1 MAAEKWTDEQS
12 ALFIAEVNTGVLVK
26 AIAWL
31 FGCIVV
37 LFASVYL
44 FGDTSFSGIA
54 LALCLVPM
62 YPMMEYVV
70 VLASVLNKLNL
81 TAGRNLFF
89 ADRASY
95 RAKLK
100 ANPEARLYKPTRN
113 QKLIAWGVVAVLVV
127 ALAATMQN

>member
-12 ALFIAEVNTGVLVK
+12 ALFVAEVNTRVLVK

-31 FGCIVV
+31 FGCMVV

-44 FGDTSFSGIA
+44 FGDTSISGIA
-54 LALCLVPM
+54 FALSLVPM

-70 VLASVLNKLNL
+70 VLMSVMNKLNL
-81 TAGRNLFF
+81 NTGRNVFF
-89 ADRASY
+89 ANRAAY

-113 QKLIAWGVVAVLVV
+113 HKLIAWGIVAVLVV
-127 ALAATMQN
+127 ALAAAMQN